1 MTERGQRNKE
11 PHISVSFA
19 VLPVEAVYMELES
32 LCRPDV
38 TPSLGPAACP
48 ACSPLGRLLHMV
60 RDVDC
65 FPFCWLLIF
74 IGVFPSLSFFLCSH
88 LRL

>member
-1 MTERGQRNKE
+1 MTERGQRNE
-11 PHISVSFA
+11 QPHDSVSFA

-48 ACSPLGRLLHMV
+48 AWPRLQPPRVLAPH
-60 RDVDC
+60 
-65 FPFCWLLIF
+65 
-74 IGVFPSLSFFLCSH
+74 G
-88 LRL
+88 